1 MNSFQQCSDVETEGL
16 KILMPYLTKQAYKGR
31 VVPLFGNENVKELQQ
46 SGDVIIGLRE
56 DKCITFD
63 LKIESKHTGNF
74 FIELWS
80 NKSRLTQG
88 WLFSC
93 KADRIL
99 YLFLD
104 RPNDVYS
111 IHTKNLKHW
120 IFGVENNGRKSRLSE
135 FAEVKQSKYDQLNDT
150 WGLLVPILR
159 LTHVGIAKH
168 ISLYPENM
176 ASA

>member
-1 MNSFQQCSDVETEGL
+1 MNSFKQCSAIEAEGL
-16 KILMPYLTKQAYKGR
+16 KILMPYLTKQAYDGR
-31 VVPLFGNENVKELQQ
+31 IVPLFGNKNAKDLQQ
-46 SGDVIIGLRE
+46 SGDVIIGLSEYR
-56 DKCITFD
+56 CLTFD

-80 NKSRLTQG
+80 NKSRLTLG

-111 IHTKNLKHW
+111 IHAKHLKHW
-120 IFGVENNGRKSRLSE
+120 IFGVDANGRKSRLAE
-135 FAEVKQSKYDQLNDT
+135 FSEVKQAKYDQLNDT

-159 LTHVGIAKH
+159 LTHTGIAKH
-168 ISLYPENM
+168 ISLNAENR
-176 ASA
+176 ATA